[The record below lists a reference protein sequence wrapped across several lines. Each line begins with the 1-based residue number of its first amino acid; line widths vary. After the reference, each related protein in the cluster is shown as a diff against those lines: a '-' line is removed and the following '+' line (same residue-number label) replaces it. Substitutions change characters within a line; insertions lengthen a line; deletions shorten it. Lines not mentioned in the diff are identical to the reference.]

1 MKYYV
6 NENREIFSL
15 EELVK
20 EFDYHHMSKSPAVF
34 DMTDDGVA
42 KAVDEEVKIE
52 DAADAENVMNNCPVG
67 AIGQR

>member
-6 NENREIFSL
+6 NENCIGCGM
-15 EELVK
+15 
-20 EFDYHHMSKSPAVF
+20 YNGICPAVF

>member
-1 MKYYV
+1 MC
-6 NENREIFSL
+6 NGIC
-15 EELVK
+15 
-20 EFDYHHMSKSPAVF
+20 PAVF

>member
-1 MKYYV
+1 MVLNPK
-6 NENREIFSL
+6 
-15 EELVK
+15 
-20 EFDYHHMSKSPAVF
+20 DGAVF

>member
-6 NENREIFSL
+6 NENCIGCG
-15 EELVK
+15 
-20 EFDYHHMSKSPAVF
+20 MCNGICPAVF

-42 KAVDEEVKIE
+42 KAVDEDVKIE